1 MTVRVR
7 IDDDRGDALAWTVS
21 PLAELGAA
29 LHVLTE
35 PGHHGG
41 LLQWADRILGQLDE
55 ALRHDLEAF
64 AFLWR
69 SYRAN
74 FLLPARP
81 GQLRDLDE
89 ELAELAG
96 LPVDRFANE
105 ALQPLR
111 GGGPRLG
118 RVLDDGDEQ
127 ERVRTYARSRGP
139 RVVDRVAQLID
150 DAPSARDRVIGFLR
164 GCEEAFFR
172 DEWTRLRP
180 MLLADA
186 QEKSDLTR
194 MHGTWAAL
202 STLAPGLEAD
212 RDRGEVVIDKVH
224 EGTIDAVARAV
235 QLIPSAFGWPHV
247 MVQDEPDWPAS
258 IQYPARRAR
267 PEGPGLDL
275 ATVERRLE
283 ALADPAR
290 LRICRSIVREGR
302 STQELADI
310 WDLTPPT
317 VSRHLRTLRNAG
329 LVSTERQG
337 HFVLYRLEPDAI
349 WQLGP
354 DLLAALL
361 R

>member
-1 MTVRVR
+1 MTVTVR
-7 IDDDRGDALAWTVS
+7 IGDERADALAWTVS
-21 PLAELGAA
+21 ALAELGAA
-29 LHVLTE
+29 LHVLSE

-41 LLQWADRILGQLDE
+41 LLAWADRIATGLDDD
-55 ALRHDLEAF
+55 LRRELDGF

-74 FLLPARP
+74 FLLPAHP
-81 GQLRDLDE
+81 GRLRSLDE
-89 ELAELAG
+89 ELDDVRRLD
-96 LPVDRFANE
+96 PDRFADE

-111 GGGPRLG
+111 GGGARLTA
-118 RVLDDGDEQ
+118 VLEDPDERD
-127 ERVRTYARSRGP
+127 RVRTYARSRGP
-139 RVVDRVAQLID
+139 LVSARVDELLD
-150 DAPSARDRVIGFLR
+150 DAPAARDRLVELLRRCDRGFF
-164 GCEEAFFR
+164 A
-172 DEWTRLRP
+172 DEWERLRP

-194 MHGTWAAL
+194 MHGPRAAL
-202 STLAPGLEAD
+202 ATLAPGVEVD
-212 RDRGEVVIDKVH
+212 RASDRVVIDKVH
-224 EGTIDAVARAV
+224 EGEIDAHARPV

-247 MVQDEPDWPAS
+247 LVQAQPEWPAS
-258 IQYPARRAR
+258 VQYPARRAR

-275 ATVERRLE
+275 ATVERRLA

-317 VSRHLRTLRNAG
+317 VSRHLKLLRDAG
-329 LVSTERQG
+329 LVTTERQG
-337 HFVLYRLEPDAI
+337 HFVLYRLEVDAV
-349 WQLGP
+349 WQVGP

>member
-1 MTVRVR
+1 MTVTMR
-7 IDDDRGDALAWTVS
+7 IADDRAEGLAWTVS

-41 LLQWADRILGQLDE
+41 LLAWADRILSSVDDE
-55 ALRHDLEAF
+55 LRRDLEGF

-74 FLLPARP
+74 FLMPAHP
-81 GQLRDLDE
+81 GRLRGLDAELDE
-89 ELAELAG
+89 LRRMEH
-96 LPVDRFANE
+96 DRFANE

-111 GGGPRLG
+111 GGGPRLEA
-118 RVLDDGDEQ
+118 VLDDREERG
-127 ERVRTYARSRGP
+127 RVRTYARSRGP
-139 RVVDRVAQLID
+139 RVASRVDQLLE
-150 DAPSARDRVIGFLR
+150 DARASLERLVEVLARCDEV
-164 GCEEAFFR
+164 FFAV
-172 DEWTRLRP
+172 EWARLRP
-180 MLLADA
+180 MLMADA

-194 MHGTWAAL
+194 MHGTHAAL
-202 STLAPGLEAD
+202 ATLAPGVEPD
-212 RDRGEVVIDKVH
+212 PRNGVVIIDKVH
-224 EGTIDAVARAV
+224 AGEIDADARPV

-247 MVQDEPDWPAS
+247 LVQDEPDWPAS
-258 IQYPARRAR
+258 VQYPARRAR

-275 ATVERRLE
+275 ATVERRLV

-317 VSRHLRTLRNAG
+317 VSRHLKLLRDAG
-329 LVSTERQG
+329 LVATERQG
-337 HFVLYRLEPDAI
+337 HFVLYRLEADAV
-349 WQLGP
+349 WQIGP